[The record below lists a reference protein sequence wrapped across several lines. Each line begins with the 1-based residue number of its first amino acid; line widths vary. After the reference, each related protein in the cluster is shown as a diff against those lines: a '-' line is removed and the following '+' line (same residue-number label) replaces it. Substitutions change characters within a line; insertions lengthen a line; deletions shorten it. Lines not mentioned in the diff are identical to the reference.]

1 MIAYW
6 PGKIQAGGVSDHISA
21 FWDMMP
27 TFQELSGSKVKVRTD
42 GISLV
47 PALLS
52 KKGQKTHPYLYWEF
66 HEQGGRIAVRKGN
79 WKGVKLNYAK
89 KPNAPMLLFDL
100 STDLREE
107 NNIANQYPEVVAE
120 LEQIMK
126 ESHEPSKVFNFGSPT
141 IIQ

>member
-1 MIAYW
+1 M
-6 PGKIQAGGVSDHISA
+6 
-21 FWDMMP
+21 
-27 TFQELSGSKVKVRTD
+27 
-42 GISLV
+42 
-47 PALLS
+47 
-52 KKGQKTHPYLYWEF
+52 
-66 HEQGGRIAVRKGN
+66 
-79 WKGVKLNYAK
+79 KLNYAK